1 MYVYIYTYIYIHIYI
16 YICIYIYI
24 IILSFFLFLS
34 FRCGCLGKRP
44 ELCIGHMA
52 LLTEPPPQMAAMVH
66 RFGAAGAVA
75 GAAVGLVLSVW
86 VAKRRRR
93 SPTLV

>member
-1 MYVYIYTYIYIHIYI
+1 
-16 YICIYIYI
+16 
-24 IILSFFLFLS
+24 
-34 FRCGCLGKRP
+34 
-44 ELCIGHMA
+44 MA